1 MATTYTELLKL
12 PKHDTTDPFDIT
24 LINDMAD
31 LVDTAMG
38 KAYRGRAAHNLLG
51 NGHFKIAQPGYHAL
65 HGTRYYAADRWLENT
80 SYQPDGVTYDPAAGL
95 SIVVNTTLGRA
106 TIQQYAAVRDVTK
119 AYTLGVKANGTV
131 YVVSGVP
138 SASGVSAG
146 NTTAFRIIMS
156 LVNGLVGVQLD
167 AYVDTVIEWAGLVE
181 GVYTAADFPVPVER
195 DDAQDL
201 LACQRYAIRLAGG
214 AVYYSATQITSS
226 IIDFTIPLPV
236 AMRVKPS
243 IANGT
248 LTVYSGGT
256 AQSGFTFSV
265 NAMDNNAISIRAEK
279 ASHGLT
285 SAMLSLSNVLL
296 SADLV

>member
-1 MATTYTELLKL
+1 MATTYTGLLKL

-31 LVDTAMG
+31 LVDAAMG
-38 KAYRGRAAHNLLG
+38 KAYRSRAVYNLLG
-51 NGHFKIAQPGYHAL
+51 NSHFKIAQPGYHAL

-80 SYQPDGVTYDPAAGL
+80 SYQPDGVAYDPATGL

-119 AYTLGVKANGTV
+119 AYTLGIKANGTI

-146 NTTAFRIIMS
+146 NTTTFRVIMS

-167 AYVDTVIEWAGLVE
+167 AYIDTVIEWAGLVE
-181 GVYTAADFPVPVER
+181 GVYTATDFPVPVER
-195 DDAQDL
+195 DEAQDL

-256 AQSGFTFSV
+256 AQSGFVFAV

-296 SADLV
+296 SADL

>member
-24 LINDMAD
+24 LINDLAD
-31 LVDTAMG
+31 LVDAAMKTA
-38 KAYRGRAAHNLLG
+38 YQGRAVHNLLG
-51 NGHFKIAQPGYHAL
+51 NSRFQIAQPGYHAL
-65 HGTRYYAADRWLENT
+65 HGTRYYAADRWIENAN
-80 SYQPDGVTYDPAAGL
+80 YQPESVTFDPATGL
-95 SIVVNTTLGRA
+95 SIAVNTTLARA
-106 TIQQYAAVRDVTK
+106 TIQQYVSVRDVTK
-119 AYTLGVKANGTV
+119 VYTLGVKANGTV
-131 YVVSGVP
+131 YVVSGIP
-138 SASGVSAG
+138 SASGSSAG
-146 NTTAFRIIMS
+146 STTAFRAIMS
-156 LVNGLVGVQLD
+156 LVNGMVSVQLD
-167 AYVDTVIEWAGLVE
+167 AFVDTAVEWAVLYE
-181 GVYTAADFPVPVER
+181 GAYTAANLPVHQGV
-195 DDAQDL
+195 DYALDL

-236 AMRVKPS
+236 TMRVKPS

-256 AQSGFTFSV
+256 AQSGFTFTV

-285 SAMLSLSNVLL
+285 NAMLSLSNVLL